1 MVNTFYIRI
10 TLVLRKGK
18 VNLAEDRINDMR
30 FKIFY
35 EGTKSVGMENGKDMS
50 RESIKSK
57 PKGNIFIVGKLKAL
71 STRDSIEQ
79 LDKFVGNVILFEE
92 YIVFNRKE
100 DVG

>member
-1 MVNTFYIRI
+1 MVNTFYICI
-10 TLVLRKGK
+10 ILILRKGK
-18 VNLAEDRINDMR
+18 VNLVEDRINDMR

-50 RESIKSK
+50 RESIKSEL
-57 PKGNIFIVGKLKAL
+57 KGNIFIIGKLKAL

-100 DVG
+100 DIG

>member
-1 MVNTFYIRI
+1 M
-10 TLVLRKGK
+10 
-18 VNLAEDRINDMR
+18 EDKINDIR

-50 RESIKSK
+50 RESIKSEL
-57 PKGNIFIVGKLKAL
+57 KGNIFIIGKLKVL
-71 STRDSIEQ
+71 STRDSMEQ
-79 LDKFVGNVILFEE
+79 LDKFMDNVILFEE

>member
-1 MVNTFYIRI
+1 
-10 TLVLRKGK
+10 
-18 VNLAEDRINDMR
+18 MR

-35 EGTKSVGMENGKDMS
+35 EGTKSVSMENGKDVS
-50 RESIKSK
+50 RESIKSE
-57 PKGNIFIVGKLKAL
+57 PKGNIFIIDKLKVL
-71 STRDSIEQ
+71 SMRDSMEQ

>member
-1 MVNTFYIRI
+1 MFYIHV

-18 VNLAEDRINDMR
+18 VNSAEDRINDMR

-35 EGTKSVGMENGKDMS
+35 EGTKSVSMENGKDVS
-50 RESIKSK
+50 RESIKSE
-57 PKGNIFIVGKLKAL
+57 PKGNIFIIDKLKVL
-71 STRDSIEQ
+71 SMRDSMEQ